1 MSIIIKSVS
10 PRDIKSSEITAEAD
24 YCGRREFI
32 KKSGLLLGGALAGAL
47 AGPAQAS
54 SAGDGKDFPGLIKT
68 EYGKG
73 MDLTSYEDATTYNNF
88 YEFGTDKEDPAR
100 YAGSLK
106 PDPWSVV
113 VEGEANKTGTYNLE
127 DILQKA
133 QMEERI
139 YHFRCVEAWSMT
151 VPWVGFSLGD
161 MLKRFEP
168 TSKAKYVEFETL
180 YDPEQMPGQ
189 KRKILDWPYRDGLR
203 MDEAMHPLAFMATGI
218 YGHSMPNQNG
228 APIRLI
234 VPWKY
239 GFKNIKSIVKIRFSE
254 KMPAST
260 WNVLAPN
267 EYGFYANVNPEVDHP
282 RWSQASERK
291 LGANFWEPRAKTEMF
306 NGYAEQVAGLYS
318 GMDLTKNF

>member
-1 MSIIIKSVS
+1 MSIIIKSVG
-10 PRDIKSSEITAEAD
+10 PRDIKPSEITTEAD
-24 YCGRREFI
+24 YRGRREFI
-32 KKSGLLLGGALAGAL
+32 KKSGLLVGGALAGSL
-47 AGPAQAS
+47 AVPAQAS
-54 SAGDGKDFPGLIKT
+54 SAEDGKDFPGLIKT

-73 MDLTSYEDATTYNNF
+73 RELTSYEDATSYNNF

-100 YAGSLK
+100 YASSLK
-106 PDPWSVV
+106 PKPWSVV

-151 VPWVGFSLGD
+151 VPWVGFSLGE

-168 TSKAKYVEFETL
+168 TAKAKFVEFETL
-180 YDPEQMPGQ
+180 YDPDQMPGQ

-203 MDEAMHPLAFMATGI
+203 IDEAMHPLAFMATGI
-218 YGHSMPNQNG
+218 YGHTMPNQNG

-254 KMPAST
+254 KMPPST
-260 WNVLAPN
+260 WNTLAPN
-267 EYGFYANVNPEVDHP
+267 EYGFYANVNPQVDHP

-291 LGANFWEPRAKTEMF
+291 LGANFWEPRVKTEMF
-306 NGYAEQVAGLYS
+306 NGYADQVAGLYS
-318 GMDLTKNF
+318 DMDLSRYF